1 MMPLSTIE
9 LLINKNADK
18 SLRSLDVEV
27 HPPPKES
34 SKPRQLKEEY
44 HDSRICFKSFP
55 AEAQVILYAV
65 SSGNVQGYKEID
77 RTYTGRDGLFHF
89 LAVPPGR
96 YIIQVEGRN
105 YPVEVTDPNQE
116 VGPVKIELNAS
127 GVP

>member
-1 MMPLSTIE
+1 MPTSKTMILRIGGVKYLAFILVASFVTELSVKAATISGRV
-9 LLINKNADK
+9 LT
-18 SLRSLDVEV
+18 S
-27 HPPPKES
+27 H
-34 SKPRQLKEEY
+34 EY
-44 HDSRICFKSFP
+44 ASNPFP

-77 RTYTGRDGLFHF
+77 RTYTGRDGLFYF
-89 LAVPPGR
+89 RAVPPGR

-116 VGPVKIELNAS
+116 LGPVKIELNAT

>member
-34 SKPRQLKEEY
+34 SKPRQ
-44 HDSRICFKSFP
+44 F
-55 AEAQVILYAV
+55 ILYAV